1 MKMKVFILFKSK
13 EIIGTETTNLWYEVE
28 SYGITRNKQ
37 KKDYNDVSTYPLPL
51 NKEILNNDLEQFMF
65 RSCMEEFHKSK

>member
-28 SYGITRNKQ
+28 SYGITRKKQ

-65 RSCMEEFHKSK
+65 RSCMEEFHKRK

>member
-1 MKMKVFILFKSK
+1 MKVFILFKSK

-65 RSCMEEFHKSK
+65 HSCMEEFHKRK

>member
-37 KKDYNDVSTYPLPL
+37 KKDYNDVSTYSLPL

-65 RSCMEEFHKSK
+65 RSCMEEFH

>member
-1 MKMKVFILFKSK
+1 MKIKVFILFKSK
-13 EIIGTETTNLWYEVE
+13 EIIGTETTNLWYVVE

-65 RSCMEEFHKSK
+65 RSCMEEFLKRK

>member
-1 MKMKVFILFKSK
+1 MKVFILFKSK

-37 KKDYNDVSTYPLPL
+37 KKDNDVSTYPLPL

-65 RSCMEEFHKSK
+65 RSCMEEFHKRK

>member
-1 MKMKVFILFKSK
+1 MKIKVFILFKSK

-28 SYGITRNKQ
+28 SYGITRNKE
-37 KKDYNDVSTYPLPL
+37 KNDYNDVSTYPLPL

-65 RSCMEEFHKSK
+65 RSCMEEFHKRK

>member
-1 MKMKVFILFKSK
+1 MKIKVFILFKSK
-13 EIIGTETTNLWYEVE
+13 EIIGTETTNLRYEVE

-65 RSCMEEFHKSK
+65 RSCMEEFHKRK

>member
-37 KKDYNDVSTYPLPL
+37 KKDYNDV
-51 NKEILNNDLEQFMF
+51 
-65 RSCMEEFHKSK
+65 

>member
-1 MKMKVFILFKSK
+1 MKVFILFKSR

-37 KKDYNDVSTYPLPL
+37 KKYYNDVSTYPLPL

-65 RSCMEEFHKSK
+65 RSCMEEFHKRK

>member
-1 MKMKVFILFKSK
+1 MKVFILFKSK

-37 KKDYNDVSTYPLPL
+37 KKYYNDVSTYPLPL

-65 RSCMEEFHKSK
+65 RSCMEEFHKRK

>member
-1 MKMKVFILFKSK
+1 MKVFILFKSK

-51 NKEILNNDLEQFMF
+51 NKEILNNDLAQFMF
-65 RSCMEEFHKSK
+65 RSCMEEFH

>member
-1 MKMKVFILFKSK
+1 MKVFILFKSK

-51 NKEILNNDLEQFMF
+51 NKEILNNDLKQFMF
-65 RSCMEEFHKSK
+65 RSCMEEFHKRK

>member
-65 RSCMEEFHKSK
+65 RPCMEEFH

>member
-28 SYGITRNKQ
+28 SDGITRNKQ

-65 RSCMEEFHKSK
+65 RSCMEEFHKRK